1 MEPLRGYRIQVK
13 LYRIRNIGDV
23 PSILVPGQG
32 YKGEPR
38 SGSILNNWHY
48 TCKRFKLRLQLKDI
62 QMDSFLKIFKK
73 SQVIFLLLIFSI
85 IPGCSKKHDV
95 NNTPNDIWDI
105 DKDGIPKFVN
115 TNYIELS
122 KIDSISK
129 FRSSVGHDYSDSYEQ
144 CRSMK
149 HYFMPKTS
157 VDWAKVKIYSPVSG
171 TITRVEQEWD
181 GTKIEIASDDY
192 PAFRIS
198 IFHINLQGTRN
209 VDDKISAGE
218 LLGTHI
224 NSQTYSDVSV
234 IVNDPAKQ
242 GRMVSWFDVITDN
255 VFSQYTARGINS
267 RTEMIISKSER
278 DAYTLT
284 CNGDTFTSGD
294 PLERWVY
301 LN

>member
-1 MEPLRGYRIQVK
+1 
-13 LYRIRNIGDV
+13 
-23 PSILVPGQG
+23 
-32 YKGEPR
+32 
-38 SGSILNNWHY
+38 
-48 TCKRFKLRLQLKDI
+48 
-62 QMDSFLKIFKK
+62 MDSFLIIFKK
-73 SQVIFLLLIFSI
+73 SQIIFILLLFLI
-85 IPGCSKKHDV
+85 IPGCSKKHDA
-95 NNTPNDIWDI
+95 NITTNDIWDI

-122 KIDSISK
+122 KIYRISK

-149 HYFMPKTS
+149 HYFEPKS
-157 VDWAKVKIYSPVSG
+157 DVDWATVKIYSPVSG
-171 TITRVEQEWD
+171 IITRAEQESIG

-198 IFHINLQGTRN
+198 IFHINLQGTRI

-224 NSQTYSDVSV
+224 GSQTYSDISV
-234 IVNDPAKQ
+234 IVNDPTKQ

-255 VFSQYTARGINS
+255 VFNEYAARGINS
-267 RTEMIISKSER
+267 RSDMAISKSDR
-278 DAYTLT
+278 DANPLT
-284 CNGDTFTSGD
+284 CSGDTFTSTD
-294 PLERWVY
+294 MLESWVY